1 MTAQPFPFTPFDVST
16 DNNNTKSLFT
26 QEQQNFIYTLVQK
39 GITRDLLNFK
49 ESLSRSNNI
58 SEAKTDNKIIAVEA
72 SMKVINDKLS
82 EISSLANVLTI
93 KLKKIDEMT
102 LSLNRIK
109 DQMISQE
116 IRLNSTTKEFNE
128 ACYKYDKMFLDN
140 LVVPKSIVILIIQI
154 KTQIGFI
161 VRL

>member
-1 MTAQPFPFTPFDVST
+1 MTAQPFPFTPFDLSS
-16 DNNNTKSLFT
+16 DNNNNKSLFT

-82 EISSLANVLTI
+82 EFSSLTNVLII
-93 KLKKIDEMT
+93 KQD
-102 LSLNRIK
+102 R
-109 DQMISQE
+109 
-116 IRLNSTTKEFNE
+116 
-128 ACYKYDKMFLDN
+128 
-140 LVVPKSIVILIIQI
+140 
-154 KTQIGFI
+154 
-161 VRL
+161 